1 MATQCRY
8 ELEVGEGHLSGL
20 RGQMSGKRTF
30 ERQKCGRLSEMKS
43 NPFQGITCIPVS

>member
-1 MATQCRY
+1 MATQCQY
-8 ELEVGEGHLSGL
+8 ELEVGERYLSGL

-30 ERQKCGRLSEMKS
+30 EWQKCGHLSEMKS